1 VSSVDQSGFDPLER
15 AILDSVY
22 EAAWVALAEVDP
34 PNNREKEAERK
45 ANLRQRVVSVAR
57 PGAVEFDAL
66 YQRVLSGYDA
76 SIITPLVVRKTR
88 SISLTSI

>member
-1 VSSVDQSGFDPLER
+1 MRFVDESGFDTLDR

-22 EAAWVALAEVDP
+22 EAAWVALAEVNP
-34 PNNREKEAERK
+34 PNDGEKEAERR
-45 ANLRQRVVSVAR
+45 ANLRQRLVALAR

-76 SIITPLVVRKTR
+76 SIVTPLVVRKTR
-88 SISLTSI
+88 SISH

>member
-1 VSSVDQSGFDPLER
+1 MNSADQSGFDQLDR

-34 PNNREKEAERK
+34 PFNSEKEAERQ
-45 ANLRQRVVSVAR
+45 ANLRQRLVALAR

-66 YQRVLSGYDA
+66 YQRVLSAYDA
-76 SIITPLVVRKTR
+76 SINTPLVVRKTR
-88 SISLTSI
+88 SI